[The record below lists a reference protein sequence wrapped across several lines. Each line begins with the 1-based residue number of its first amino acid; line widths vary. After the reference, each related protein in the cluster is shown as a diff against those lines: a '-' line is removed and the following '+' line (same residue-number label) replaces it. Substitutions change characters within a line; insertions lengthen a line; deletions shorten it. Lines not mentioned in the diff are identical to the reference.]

1 MSVRTEHVDVYN
13 GDTGWNRGHV
23 MDALEEVFEKL
34 GWNSGTQEDG
44 VPVACIAPGQTTAD
58 ALPFTDTTVNYPN
71 NSTEWT
77 KCGGAAVTEVTSTT
91 KYYYLTDDGTS
102 YLFAPEAV
110 PNNQWVDT
118 SNDTINCTSPI
129 PFETGDA
136 VVYAPTGGV
145 GTSVFPDLTENATYY
160 VIKIDALNMKLAA
173 NPTDASAGTAI
184 DLTTSVYVGNSNKRF
199 RGVAVAN
206 PTITVNVGDT
216 FNIIFGTSAGAGTFN
231 FLNTIGGSDYAANRV
246 LNADN
251 CSIVANSQN
260 KNGLPYGD
268 GTEASSFQW
277 ATAWWN
283 QTEDEQPHPNRTDI
297 GYQGLHSYGYASDTV
312 ATMKG
317 TVIINPSPTS
327 VSSYQNYYKYTV
339 SGATADANPNNSGT
353 GRTDLKLRIHRPVY
367 STNERQVSAITIQNK
382 AVNWQNGDEF
392 TIPGDQIGG
401 ATPAN
406 DITFGT
412 NQAEQTTNGYDG
424 TPSIVV
430 TSLGAGSNMYQKHP
444 DGRFGILRLENDT
457 RSATQNAVT
466 KDFGITYWGFSMSDQ
481 LDRIRIN
488 CGPDWNYVNRLGT
501 NATGDIGSA
510 GGNSQLGY
518 FHGDVGLDIQNGS
531 NYCYTSNNTSTTHFD
546 QYWIAYSSST
556 TNYPLRINFYAAQAP
571 DDDNFVVIQFTQL
584 VNQRYI
590 PWWTF
595 TLHKGLNF
603 GANVWDLDH
612 VWNGTMTNYRT
623 SNIDNSNS
631 TTHSDYVY
639 TSYITPDYSYT
650 YGDNTSQEEPV
661 VTSSRAREASYGYTR
676 NQDDEIDYKTYYKC
690 NIDCTSSDN
699 PHIQTYFRDSDFDKI
714 NRPWTDQYNW
724 FLGDRETVLATDTD
738 YYRPI
743 KGLPIT
749 NRFAPCPYYM
759 PDSFVMIQAAV
770 QPGKTHFRPG
780 DIVEISTSEKYTV
793 IVADQTF
800 DQQGLDSISGNT
812 SRGMLFCARRAI

>member
-34 GWNSGTQEDG
+34 GWNSGIQEDG
-44 VPVACIAPGQTTAD
+44 VPVACLAPGQTTAD
-58 ALPFTDTTVNYPN
+58 ALPYTNEDINYPN
-71 NSTEWT
+71 NSEAWT
-77 KCGGAAVTEVTSTT
+77 KCGGGLVTEVGNVR

-102 YLFAPEAV
+102 YLFSPEAV
-110 PNNQWVDT
+110 PNQQWIDT
-118 SNDTINCTSPI
+118 TNDTIVCNTGI
-129 PFETGDA
+129 PFETEDA
-136 VVYAPTGGV
+136 VVYAPTGGI
-145 GTSVFPDLTENATYY
+145 GTGVIPDLTENATYY
-160 VIKIDALNMKLAA
+160 VIKVDAFTMKLASSQA
-173 NPTDASAGTAI
+173 NAAAGTAI
-184 DLTTSVYVGNSNKRF
+184 DLTNSVYLQTPKRF

-206 PTITVNVGDT
+206 PTITVNVGDVFDIT
-216 FNIIFGTSAGAGTFN
+216 FGTSAGAGTFN
-231 FLNTIGGSDYAANRV
+231 FLNTVNGSDYAADRV

-251 CSIVANSQN
+251 CNYSTQTKSN
-260 KNGLPYGD
+260 LPYGD
-268 GTEASSFQW
+268 GTSASPFVW
-277 ATAWWN
+277 GTAWWN
-283 QTEDEQPHPNRTDI
+283 QTEDEPPHPNRTDI
-297 GYQGLHSYGYASDTV
+297 GYQGLYSYGYASDTV

-317 TVIINPSPTS
+317 TVIINPSPCS
-327 VSSYQNYYKYTV
+327 NSSFRNYYKYTV

-353 GRTDLKLRIHRPVY
+353 GRTDLKLRIYRNVY
-367 STNERQVSAITIQNK
+367 STYEREVCAIAIQNK

-401 ATPAN
+401 ATPEN

-412 NQAEQTTNGYDG
+412 NQPEQTAGANDG

-444 DGRFGILRLENDT
+444 DGRFAILRLENDT
-457 RSATQNAVT
+457 RSATQNPVT
-466 KDFGITYWGFSMSDQ
+466 KNFGITYWGFSMSDQ
-481 LDRIRIN
+481 LDRIRVN

-501 NATGDIGSA
+501 NATGDISTN

-518 FHGDVGLDIQNGS
+518 FHGDMGLDVQNGA
-531 NYCYTSNNTSTTHFD
+531 NYCYTTTTTSTIYFD
-546 QYWIAYSSST
+546 QYYIAYGSST

-603 GANVWDLDH
+603 GANVWDLDY

-623 SNIDNSNS
+623 GHIDNWNG
-631 TTHSDYVY
+631 TTHDDYVY
-639 TSYITPDYSYT
+639 TQYITPDYSYSPGSST
-650 YGDNTSQEEPV
+650 GQEEPV
-661 VTSSRAREASYGYTR
+661 VQNSKAREASYGFTR
-676 NQDDEIDYKTYYKC
+676 NQDDELDYRTYYKC
-690 NIDCTSSDN
+690 NIDCSSSYNDA
-699 PHIQTYFRDSDFDKI
+699 HIQTYFRDGDFDK
-714 NRPWTDQYNW
+714 TDQVWDSQYRW
-724 FLGDRETVLATDTD
+724 FEGDRQKRLATQTD

-743 KGLPIT
+743 KGIPIT

-759 PDSFVMIQAAV
+759 PDTFVMIQAAV

-780 DIVEISTSEKYTV
+780 DIVQISTSEKYTV

-800 DQQGLDSISGNT
+800 DQQGLDWISGNT